1 MRWICKNIQKLHETF
16 CMIKT
21 KKSRILCI
29 VEYIGEIHRIWKTF
43 LFFLAVTGRKVY
55 ERTKCI
61 GHHARFKYVMDRLDR
76 ESKEKDAIFEKCYIN
91 YPGIINR
98 PTRCFILKE
107 GDKSD
112 ERKP

>member
-1 MRWICKNIQKLHETF
+1 MQKYSEIARNFLQD
-16 CMIKT
+16 KD
-21 KKSRILCI
+21 KKEPYIVHRGIYWGNTQDMEDLFILF
-29 VEYIGEIHRIWKTF
+29 GGDRK
-43 LFFLAVTGRKVY
+43 KVY

-98 PTRCFILKE
+98 PTRCFVLKE